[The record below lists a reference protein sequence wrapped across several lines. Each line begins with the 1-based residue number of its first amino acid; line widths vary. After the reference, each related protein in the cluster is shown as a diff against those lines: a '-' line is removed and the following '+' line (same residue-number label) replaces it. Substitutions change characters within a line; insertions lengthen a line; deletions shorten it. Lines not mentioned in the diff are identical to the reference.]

1 MPMDDAEL
9 EERIMMVLG
18 RHGVP
23 SMGPLPRASRWP
35 SAKRVLGTVVTVVLV
50 PAIFAVGSILL
61 SMHDDV
67 VALKVK
73 LDFVEEKID
82 IAQQLREINKK
93 LGGSP

>member
-1 MPMDDAEL
+1 MPFSDSEL
-9 EERIMMVLG
+9 EEHITAVLT
-18 RHGVP
+18 RQGVL
-23 SMGPLPRASRWP
+23 SAAPLPRASRWP

-50 PAIFAVGSILL
+50 PALFAVGSILL

-73 LDFVEEKID
+73 LDFIEEKIG
-82 IAQQLREINKK
+82 IAQQLHEINRK